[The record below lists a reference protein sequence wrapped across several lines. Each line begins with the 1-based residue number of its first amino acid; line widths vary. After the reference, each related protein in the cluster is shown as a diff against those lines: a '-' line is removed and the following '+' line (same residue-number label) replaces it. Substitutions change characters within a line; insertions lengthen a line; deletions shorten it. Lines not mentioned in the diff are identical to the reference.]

1 MGGRC
6 LNACQQADSNVLRRK
21 KIENINLAT
30 CNADGKKGMI
40 MEVDLEY
47 PSSLHKLHN
56 DYPLAAEKIRVN
68 REMLSPYCEMIRH
81 KYWASIYLLLVEF
94 SVRAVNYGPSF
105 FPSIYGPSAKRAGH
119 KSMEKKKGKPDN
131 RKPETVSV

>member
-1 MGGRC
+1 MIFMVERC
-6 LNACQQADSNVLRRK
+6 LNACQQGDSNVLRQ

-56 DYPLAAEKIRVN
+56 GYPLAAEKIRVN
-68 REMLSPYCEMIRH
+68 KEMLSPYCEMIRH
-81 KYWASIYLLLVEF
+81 KYWASI
-94 SVRAVNYGPSF
+94 
-105 FPSIYGPSAKRAGH
+105 
-119 KSMEKKKGKPDN
+119 
-131 RKPETVSV
+131 